1 MKTNKLR
8 YVLLGTWLSQL
19 AWISAPLV
27 EAASDVGADY
37 RRSEFT
43 QATALDLCRGDWSG
57 GYCAML
63 QSPSDDE
70 KPSVRRIKTHDVV
83 SALLQTFTA
92 DELDLLH
99 LKNTSTFRP
108 FTRHFGVSDLNVDFS
123 VAAQGTKLRLRRS
136 DEDLALSLR
145 GAGAETRDGDVVTGV
160 NVNLHW

>member
-1 MKTNKLR
+1 
-8 YVLLGTWLSQL
+8 
-19 AWISAPLV
+19 
-27 EAASDVGADY
+27 
-37 RRSEFT
+37 
-43 QATALDLCRGDWSG
+43 
-57 GYCAML
+57 ML